1 MHSELSQI
9 LVSGSE
15 IEELS
20 EEVRQIGKHTW
31 NVSSSGVSVQCTETF
46 SIGSWFIGS
55 FMFSGK
61 SGEWSRENSFTVSL
75 QMLRKGRQIKD

>member
-1 MHSELSQI
+1 M
-9 LVSGSE
+9 VSGSE

-61 SGEWSRENSFTVSL
+61 SGE
-75 QMLRKGRQIKD
+75 